1 MSFAIFHLLF
11 ISYSPPCVN
20 DDGMDTAGATNNDDA
35 TEHMAQ
41 NPRATTTWQHN
52 LRMMHTSGRR
62 QLHTSMYRRRG
73 RARDVTGSLPTAPPI
88 GVWGAR
94 APTRRDSR
102 HTPSHARAGCGPG
115 QLTTDPE
122 EAERLSRIWDRT
134 RGVGLGLRA
143 PHFSRTPCQLL
154 VLLVLSKIE

>member
-1 MSFAIFHLLF
+1 MWVFQR
-11 ISYSPPCVN
+11 PPYIGCI
-20 DDGMDTAGATNNDDA
+20 DDA
-35 TEHMAQ
+35 VAHVTLPGHF
-41 NPRATTTWQHN
+41 PRGPR
-52 LRMMHTSGRR
+52 L
-62 QLHTSMYRRRG
+62 
-73 RARDVTGSLPTAPPI
+73 

-115 QLTTDPE
+115 KLTTDPE
-122 EAERLSRIWDRT
+122 EAERLSRVWDRT
-134 RGVGLGLRA
+134 RGGGLGLRA